1 MNQNI
6 TNNSKSE
13 IKKDFQ
19 KLKTNRQF
27 LTILILLFVSILFWI
42 TVSLTSSQSN
52 DEISKELTALAKPLT
67 PNFDRDVLLKIQ
79 EKHSY
84 SEKELSSFVIYKILT
99 SRDGKTEKVVPLE
112 VTIDDLDPK
121 QEVKPIIN
129 KDSGSLLQTEIE
141 SSKSG
146 DISESAL
153 EETPP
158 INN

>member
-1 MNQNI
+1 MNQ
-6 TNNSKSE
+6 

-27 LTILILLFVSILFWI
+27 LTILILLFVSVLFWI
-42 TVSLTSSQSN
+42 VISLISSQTN
-52 DEISKELTALAKPLT
+52 DEISKELTALAMPLT
-67 PNFDRDVLLKIQ
+67 PSFDRDELLKIQ

-84 SEKELSSFVIYKILT
+84 SEQELSSFIIYKILT

-121 QEVKPIIN
+121 QVMAPVKK
-129 KDSGSLLQTEIE
+129 KDSESLLKTEIE
-141 SSKSG
+141 SSKSS
-146 DISESAL
+146 DISESTQ